1 MSMRDVPSFPN
12 RLRKV
17 ILAGVLGLALFGCA
31 TTAPPPSPSEQVGA
45 SLARHQASDFLKVDE
60 TYPFEVNDPWE
71 GFNRGVYRF
80 NAEFDRAVFLPVL
93 AGYEWVMPVYLQDRV
108 SDFFANLKDVL
119 TFANLILQFKIGEAG
134 ETLFRIGVNSS
145 MGMFGLFD
153 LATELGM
160 PRYRE
165 DFGQTLGVWGV
176 GDGPFL
182 VLPILGPSNVRDT
195 AGWATDTVA
204 FALVDPLNASSFQ
217 TEYPP
222 VFALNVINSRKIQSF
237 RYFESGSPFEYEL
250 VRFLYTKNRRVDI
263 EN

>member
-1 MSMRDVPSFPN
+1 MPNMPSFPN

-17 ILAGVLGLALFGCA
+17 MLAGVLGLALFGCS

-45 SLARHQASDFLKVDE
+45 SLTRHEAGDVLDVDE
-60 TYPFEVNDPWE
+60 IYPMQVNDPWE
-71 GFNRGVYRF
+71 GFNRGAYKF
-80 NAEFDRAVFLPVL
+80 NAQFDRAFFLPVL
-93 AGYEWVMPVYLQDRV
+93 GAYEWVMPVYLQDRV

-134 ETLFRIGVNSS
+134 ETLFRVGVNSS

-153 LATELGM
+153 LASELGM

-176 GDGPFL
+176 GDGPYL

-195 AGWATDTVA
+195 AGMVTDTVA
-204 FALVDPLNASSFQ
+204 FSLVDPLNASSFQ
-217 TEYPP
+217 TEYPV
-222 VFALNVINSRKIQSF
+222 VFGLKVINSRKIQTF
-237 RYFESGSPFEYEL
+237 RYFESGSPFEYDL
-250 VRFLYTKNRRVDI
+250 VRFLYTQNREVDI
-263 EN
+263 AN